1 MAESGFQ
8 ERTEKATPKKRR
20 DAREKGRVARSMEV
34 NSFSV
39 LLAGALAITFLGSYS
54 GTGIEQ
60 LFDHIFRNLFSPGMD
75 PESIETL
82 YISVLMKFV
91 LVFAPFALF
100 LTVAALASNFLQV
113 GFIFSADPVT
123 PKLEKISPI
132 KGFGRIFSKETLM
145 ELFKS
150 FVKIGAIGL
159 VAYITVKNELGGVFQ
174 LADSDLSS
182 LVESIRRVTLLLL
195 FRSILVIAIIAVLD
209 FAFQKYSFEEKLKMT
224 KQEVKEE
231 YKETEGDPMIKSR
244 ARSIARSLAMSRVMN
259 DVPKA
264 GVVVTNPTHLA
275 VALMYDETEMA
286 APIVVAKGAELLAAR
301 IKELARDNDVPIVE
315 NKPLARLLYRQV
327 EIGGVIPSQLFEAV
341 AEVLAYVYMLK
352 KRKVING

>member
-1 MAESGFQ
+1 LAESGFQ

-159 VAYITVKNELGGVFQ
+159 VAYITVKNELGGFFQ

-231 YKETEGDPMIKSR
+231 YKETE
-244 ARSIARSLAMSRVMN
+244 
-259 DVPKA
+259 
-264 GVVVTNPTHLA
+264 
-275 VALMYDETEMA
+275 ET
-286 APIVVAKGAELLAAR
+286 R
-301 IKELARDNDVPIVE
+301 
-315 NKPLARLLYRQV
+315 
-327 EIGGVIPSQLFEAV
+327 
-341 AEVLAYVYMLK
+341 
-352 KRKVING
+352 